1 MSISVRHIATTL
13 LACSALLSSQSFA
26 NQNNDLW
33 FTHTDIQL
41 PKATTVK
48 TLSNGV
54 RYIILPTSRKASEA
68 SIRVRIGSGVA
79 QELNDMPTARIAAL
93 DSVSDTEWHATT
105 GFQQTIFSL
114 DLETSDS
121 SVIESQLVALL
132 SGMKQT
138 QLIDED
144 SFQSSAKIALTDI
157 EQVLSQQHLDSLE
170 MNHSIAPF
178 DLAATQATPIEAVE
192 GFKSANYTPDN
203 MTIIV
208 TGGVNTR
215 ALTRAITRNYG
226 NLYHETGVINEFT
239 PVLEVAYQV
248 ESPDSVAVSTLTEF
262 QDESDSK
269 LQRKEILKKTL
280 ANKMLEQRIQ
290 DALNKQHLTG
300 KVVVDSQML
309 FDHKLLSQVRIEEL
323 NETEKTTAQNIVDAE
338 IKRALASGFKQAEY
352 EMVVNQLRK
361 QLELQTRSGN
371 RVNYTKDQAD
381 RLVRAV
387 NTGMVYTAPSYELDL
402 LNFHVAHL
410 NEFDISKDFEQ
421 VWSETNNVTL

>member
-1 MSISVRHIATTL
+1 M
-13 LACSALLSSQSFA
+13 
-26 NQNNDLW
+26 
-33 FTHTDIQL
+33 QL
-41 PKATTVK
+41 PKSTTVK

-54 RYIILPTSRKASEA
+54 RYIILPTSRTATET

-79 QELNDMPTARIAAL
+79 QELQDMPTARIAAL
-93 DSVSDTEWHATT
+93 DSVSETQWHATT

-114 DLETSDS
+114 DLDS
-121 SVIESQLVALL
+121 ADSGVIESQLVTLL

-138 QLIDED
+138 HSIDED
-144 SFQSSAKIALTDI
+144 SFQSSVNSALTDI
-157 EQVLSQQHLDSLE
+157 QQVLNQQHLESLS

-178 DLAATQATPIEAVE
+178 DLTSMQATPIEAV
-192 GFKSANYTPDN
+192 GSFKNTHYAPDN

-208 TGGVNTR
+208 AGGVDTR
-215 ALTRAITRNYG
+215 ALTKAITRNFS
-226 NLYHETGVINEFT
+226 NLQHKTSIISEFT
-239 PVLEVAYQV
+239 PALEMAYHI
-248 ESPDSVAVSTLTEF
+248 ESPDSVAVSALTEF

-269 LQRKEILKKTL
+269 LQRKEVLKKTL

-290 DALNKQHLTG
+290 AAMNEQNLAG
-300 KVVVDSQML
+300 KVFVDSQML

-323 NETEKTTAQNIVDAE
+323 SETEKTLAHDIVDTE

-352 EMVVNQLRK
+352 EMVVSQLRK
-361 QLELQTRSGN
+361 QLEQQTRSGN

-381 RLVRAV
+381 RLVSAV
-387 NTGMVYTAPSYELDL
+387 NNGMVYTAPSYDLDL

-421 VWSETNNVTL
+421 VWSTANSVTL